1 MLSAMK
7 AILLNGSPRP
17 HSRTSALLE
26 HLAGLLQEKGY
37 EAEVVDLL
45 ALGLPYNDPLYHDKP
60 WEHPDQKVR
69 DFAQKIKEAE
79 VVVLGTPLYHGSFS
93 GLLKSALDHLI
104 DEAFAGKA
112 VGVVSQAAGLRVAT
126 QGAQQLAIVARTMY
140 GRVSHR
146 LIGTAKADY
155 TEQGEGFVLSS
166 DEMLQRS
173 EIFVH
178 DLLEQL
184 PNKSL

>member
-1 MLSAMK
+1 MK

-17 HSRTSALLE
+17 HSRTGALLE
-26 HLAGLLQEKGY
+26 HLAELLQAKGY
-37 EAEVVDLL
+37 ETEVVDLL
-45 ALGLPYNDPLYHDKP
+45 KLDLPFNDPLYHSNP
-60 WEHPDQKVR
+60 EEHPNQKVR
-69 DFAQKIKEAE
+69 DFAQKVKEAE

-104 DEAFAGKA
+104 DEAFARKA
-112 VGVVSQAAGLRVAT
+112 VGVVSQAAGIRVAT
-126 QGAQQLAIVARTMY
+126 QGAQQLSVVARTMY

-146 LIGTAKADY
+146 LIGTTKADY

-173 EIFVH
+173 EVFIH

-184 PNKSL
+184 PNRSHSAA